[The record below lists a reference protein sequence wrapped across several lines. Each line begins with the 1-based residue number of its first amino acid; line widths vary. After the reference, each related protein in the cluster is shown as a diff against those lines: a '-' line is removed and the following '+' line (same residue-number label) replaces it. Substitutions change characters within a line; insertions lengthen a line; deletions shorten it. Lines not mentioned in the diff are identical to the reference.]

1 MKNLKEIESNLRNT
15 FKDLSKDELIDR
27 IMNKELQD
35 KAWAVLPKEF
45 REEVKKEWK
54 SVDNVERLT
63 HDAFL
68 RGKYSMLTSLF
79 GEHNLT
85 SDTETEEMLII
96 SRKAAEEFYDKYF
109 GKRLCEVNRSSMRYA
124 INALFGG
131 KCRVGEDDVIETKP
145 KFKVGD
151 KVKILSDGRTG
162 TITSIKESPAPYFV
176 IWDNIQGITGGY
188 LTESDIELYTEE
200 KKFLVGEKV
209 IISDDPRIGKDFRGR
224 IGTVAFINSTDQR
237 TVDVGDGVF
246 DCFHISHLEPY
257 IEPKQE
263 NTLFSENVK
272 NENNGNHIVENE
284 NKQPENDKKDLNLSV
299 FVSPIEKQYH
309 IMVAAEAM
317 KGMLANTNII
327 MSCGDLEDNQE
338 YITKHAVEYAD
349 ALIKEINGEGGVLN
363 GIIIDGKVYEAVSNG
378 SRHCSD
384 CDCYKDCY
392 NEPLKYAGICMGF
405 NSQNKVIFRFS
416 KELTDK
422 IK

>member
-1 MKNLKEIESNLRNT
+1 
-15 FKDLSKDELIDR
+15 
-27 IMNKELQD
+27 MNKELHD
-35 KAWAVLPKEF
+35 KVWAVLPQEF
-45 REEVKKEWK
+45 KEEVKALYAKARNIYDIYTSATCINNTESK
-54 SVDNVERLT
+54 AIDICNGKMQV
-63 HDAFL
+63 L
-68 RGKYSMLTSLF
+68 RELF
-79 GEHNLT
+79 G
-85 SDTETEEMLII
+85 
-96 SRKAAEEFYDKYF
+96 A
-109 GKRLCEVNRSSMRYA
+109 LCLPDEVAN
-124 INALFGG
+124 N
-131 KCRVGEDDVIETKP
+131 
-145 KFKVGD
+145 
-151 KVKILSDGRTG
+151 
-162 TITSIKESPAPYFV
+162 
-176 IWDNIQGITGGY
+176 Q
-188 LTESDIELYTEE
+188 
-200 KKFLVGEKV
+200 KFLVGEKV

-237 TVDVGDGVF
+237 TVDVGNGVF
-246 DCFHISHLEPY
+246 DCFHISHLAPY

-284 NKQPENDKKDLNLSV
+284 NKQPENDKKDLNLSF
-299 FVSPIEKQYH
+299 FVSPTEKQYH

-327 MSCGDLEDNQE
+327 MSCGDLENSQE

-349 ALIKEINGEGGVLN
+349 ALIKEINGKGDVLN

-384 CDCYKDCY
+384 CDCYKECS

>member
-1 MKNLKEIESNLRNT
+1 MTEELKT
-15 FKDLSKDELIDR
+15 T
-27 IMNKELQD
+27 
-35 KAWAVLPKEF
+35 AWNCLPKEF
-45 REEVKKEWK
+45 KEEVKALYAKARNIYAIYTSATCINNTESKAIDIWNGK
-54 SVDNVERLT
+54 MQV
-63 HDAFL
+63 L
-68 RGKYSMLTSLF
+68 RELF

-96 SRKAAEEFYDKYF
+96 SRKAVEEFYNKYL
-109 GKRLCEVNRSSMRYA
+109 GDALQAVSRITLRKD

-176 IWDNIQGITGGY
+176 IWDKLQGIAGGY
-188 LTESDIELYTEE
+188 LAESNIELYVEE
-200 KKFLVGEKV
+200 KKFLVGDKV

-224 IGTVAFINSTDQR
+224 IGTVAYINSTDQR
-237 TVDVGDGVF
+237 TVDVGNGVF
-246 DCFHISHLEPY
+246 DCFHISHLAPY

-299 FVSPIEKQYH
+299 FVSPTEKQYH

-327 MSCGDLEDNQE
+327 MSSGDLENSQE

-349 ALIKEINGEGGVLN
+349 ALIKEIKRE
-363 GIIIDGKVYEAVSNG
+363 
-378 SRHCSD
+378 R
-384 CDCYKDCY
+384 
-392 NEPLKYAGICMGF
+392 
-405 NSQNKVIFRFS
+405 RR
-416 KELTDK
+416 
-422 IK
+422 IKRNNN